1 MLEHSSASGSWTQMQ
16 FAFGFND
23 STLKGP
29 DDIFSTYI
37 DLFHKSCYLEE
48 ALLFKEFNK

>member
-16 FAFGFND
+16 SAFGFNE

-37 DLFHKSCYLEE
+37 DLFRKPCCLEE
-48 ALLFKEFNK
+48 ALLFKKFNK